1 MQKRT
6 EQFQTTCC
14 QASSKATPTTNGSS
28 TAVSSVNQHP
38 LGSGAGTNF
47 SERVESVSPMRAVE
61 DAQAEEEE
69 KVAESETSDIDT
81 KQDAAATDELKGEQK
96 PSSEE

>member
-1 MQKRT
+1 
-6 EQFQTTCC
+6 
-14 QASSKATPTTNGSS
+14 
-28 TAVSSVNQHP
+28 
-38 LGSGAGTNF
+38 
-47 SERVESVSPMRAVE
+47 MRAVE